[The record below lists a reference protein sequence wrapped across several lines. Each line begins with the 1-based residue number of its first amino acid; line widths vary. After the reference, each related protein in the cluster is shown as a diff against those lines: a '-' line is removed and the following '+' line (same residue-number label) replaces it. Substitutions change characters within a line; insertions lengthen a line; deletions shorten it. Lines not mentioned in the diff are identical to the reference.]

1 MSPRAVPGANA
12 GDRRVSESHRSI
24 RLHVPD
30 ALAEGAGVA
39 LSPGQAHY
47 LGAVMRK
54 AAGEALRVFNGRD
67 GEWLARVEHLRK
79 DRGALVVE
87 RRLRPQVLE
96 PDLWLVSAALK
107 RDATDLVAQKAT
119 ELGVAALLPV
129 FTVRTNAGRVNTA
142 RLAAIAT
149 EAAEQSERLTVPR
162 VAEPRPL
169 ADLLAD
175 WPAGRRLVVAAERRE
190 AAPIRPA
197 AGPAA
202 LLVGPEGG
210 FTDRELD
217 DLVRHPFVEPV
228 TLGPRILRADTAAIV
243 GLALLQATSGG

>member
-1 MSPRAVPGANA
+1 MSET
-12 GDRRVSESHRSI
+12 DRLI
-24 RLHVPD
+24 RLHMPD
-30 ALAEGAGVA
+30 MSADSGRADVTAA
-39 LSPGQAHY
+39 QAHY
-47 LGAVMRK
+47 LHNVMRRD
-54 AAGEALRVFNGRD
+54 AGDPVRVFNARD
-67 GEWLARVEHLRK
+67 GEWLARVGQLLGK
-79 DRGALVVE
+79 RGGVLWVE
-87 RRLRPQVLE
+87 RMLRPPAPE
-96 PDLWLVSAALK
+96 PDLWLAFAPLK
-107 RDATDLVAQKAT
+107 RDATELVAQKAT
-119 ELGVAALLPV
+119 ELGVAALMPV
-129 FTVRTNAGRVNTA
+129 ITARTNTPRVNTE

-149 EAAEQSERLTVPR
+149 EAAEQCERLTVPR
-162 VAEPRPL
+162 IEPPRPL
-169 ADLLAD
+169 HAVLAA

-217 DLVRHPFVEPV
+217 DLARRPFVEPA